1 MALTPKQLKELEAI
15 MTARHEALGAEIR
28 SEVARARDESFGE
41 LAGPVTDLADEAA
54 ADLLSDIDNAEVTR
68 DLQEVREILAARER
82 MAEGSYGTCGDCG
95 TDIDFARLRANP
107 TATRCI
113 ACQRVH
119 EKTYAHPGEPRL

>member
-1 MALTPKQLKELEAI
+1 MPLEREQLQALENLMNDRYA
-15 MTARHEALGAEIR
+15 ALVTEIR
-28 SEVARARDESFGE
+28 AEVARARDENYSE
-41 LAGPVTDLADEAA
+41 LAGPVTDSADEAS

-68 DLQEVREILAARER
+68 DLREVREIDAARQR
-82 MAEGSYGTCGDCG
+82 IAEGNYGSCTDCG
-95 TDIDFARLRANP
+95 ADIDFARLRANP